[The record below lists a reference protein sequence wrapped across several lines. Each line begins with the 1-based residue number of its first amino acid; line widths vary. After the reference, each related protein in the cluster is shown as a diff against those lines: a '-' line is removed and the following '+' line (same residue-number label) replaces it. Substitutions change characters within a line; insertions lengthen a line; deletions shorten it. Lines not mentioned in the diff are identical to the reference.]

1 LREKMSIGL
10 IGKKLGMSHIF
21 DQTGKIIP
29 VVVLETGPC
38 YVTDIKNI
46 EKNGYSSLQLGY
58 EEVPEKKMNKPKFN
72 ELKKK
77 NLPLCKILKEF
88 RVKNDRELEGFSVGQ
103 KLTVEIFKE
112 GDYVDVTGSSIGKG
126 FQGVVKRH
134 KFAGGPATHGSMSHR
149 APGSI
154 GSTDAARVF
163 KGRRMGGHMGNK
175 KVTVQNLRIVKII
188 PEENLLLI
196 RGAVPGYSNNYVIIK
211 KV

>member
-21 DQTGKIIP
+21 DQTGKVIP

-38 YVTDIKNI
+38 YVADIKNI

-103 KLTVEIFKE
+103 RLTVEIFKE

-134 KFAGGPATHGSMSHR
+134 RFAGGPATHGSMSHR

>member
-1 LREKMSIGL
+1 MSIGL

-21 DQTGKIIP
+21 DQTGKVIP

-58 EEVPEKKMNKPKFN
+58 EEVPEKKVNKPKFN

-103 KLTVEIFKE
+103 RLTVEIFKE

-134 KFAGGPATHGSMSHR
+134 RFAGGPATHGSMSHR

-175 KVTVQNLRIVKII
+175 RVTVQNLRIVKII
-188 PEENLLLI
+188 PEENLLFI

-211 KV
+211 KALKK

>member
-1 LREKMSIGL
+1 MSIGL

-21 DQTGKIIP
+21 DQTGKVIP

-58 EEVPEKKMNKPKFN
+58 EEVPEKKVNKPKFN

>member
-1 LREKMSIGL
+1 MSIGL

-58 EEVPEKKMNKPKFN
+58 EEVPEKKVNKPKFN

-103 KLTVEIFKE
+103 RLTVEIFKE

-134 KFAGGPATHGSMSHR
+134 RFAGGPATHGSMSHR

-175 KVTVQNLRIVKII
+175 RVTVQNLRIVKII

-211 KV
+211 KALKK

>member
-1 LREKMSIGL
+1 MSIGL

>member
-1 LREKMSIGL
+1 MSIGL

-21 DQTGKIIP
+21 DQTGKVIP

-103 KLTVEIFKE
+103 RLTVEIFKE

-134 KFAGGPATHGSMSHR
+134 RFAGGPATHGSMSHR

-211 KV
+211 KALKK

>member
-1 LREKMSIGL
+1 MSIGL

-58 EEVPEKKMNKPKFN
+58 EEVPEKKVNKPKFN

-134 KFAGGPATHGSMSHR
+134 RFAGGPATHGSMSHR

-175 KVTVQNLRIVKII
+175 RVTVQNLRIVKII

-211 KV
+211 KALKK

>member
-1 LREKMSIGL
+1 MSIGL

-103 KLTVEIFKE
+103 RLTVEIFKE